1 MKTLSR
7 PFGNDVI
14 YVFSRQDCGK
24 NVEKTGAF
32 LVLLLE
38 ADDGGLLLYVGL
50 FQVLPQLGHLRLAL
64 LVQLHLPQ
72 RQPWLEGGF
81 LCLGKLP
88 DSLLDIDAFFAMRIY
103 YKKHFYGNN
112 ICRVVLRYLS
122 SGSPSPE

>member
-7 PFGNDVI
+7 PVGNDVI
-14 YVFSRQDCGK
+14 YVFSRQDCGRY
-24 NVEKTGAF
+24 VDKTGAF

-72 RQPWLEGGF
+72 RQPLVSEGF
-81 LCLGKLP
+81 LYLGILP
-88 DSLLDIDAFFAMRIY
+88 HSLLDTDAFFAMRFY
-103 YKKHFYGNN
+103 YKTHFFGNN